1 MKGRIGPGLA
11 VVIGA
16 LGVFAVVA
24 ILFGFTVVTVAEEE
38 AATVEFDP
46 AAFVDGVW
54 DNVQTTI
61 NDQAVDLT
69 AILREI
75 EPDTDGKVPKEALVP
90 VAEQYGLVTPG
101 DAHVYMVTTTGTVTD
116 VDTETS
122 RGTLGLQ
129 VDGYDGPID
138 VRAYVGPRIPSD
150 ETSVRDA
157 TGIIRF
163 GDFREQTEYG
173 KVASE
178 INRRVLTQLSELDT
192 GSLVGQE
199 IILTGAM
206 MMRTQNLTQ
215 IPVGQL
221 TIVPLEIA
229 TQ

>member
-1 MKGRIGPGLA
+1 MRGRISPGLA

-16 LGVFAVVA
+16 LAVFAVMAV
-24 ILFGFTVVTVAEEE
+24 LFGFTVVTIEEEE
-38 AATVEFDP
+38 AASVEFDP

-54 DNVQTTI
+54 DNVRTTI
-61 NDQAVDLT
+61 DDEAVDLA

-75 EPDTDGKVPKEALVP
+75 DPDTDGKVPKEALVP
-90 VAEQYGLVTPG
+90 VVEQYGLVTPG
-101 DAHVYMVTTTGTVTD
+101 DAHVYMVTTTGVVTD
-116 VDTETS
+116 VDTESS

-129 VDGYDGPID
+129 VEGYDGPIE
-138 VRAYVGPRIPSD
+138 VRAYVGRRIPSD

-178 INRRVLTQLSELDT
+178 INRRVLTQLSELDAA
-192 GSLVGQE
+192 SLVGQE
-199 IILTGAM
+199 VHLTGTM